1 MPNCQWPIAKAFFIE
16 LDIQQ
21 RFQPSWFDWESPDE
35 LLSPVLVIYK
45 KVPISGL
52 VNKGLQAVKG
62 KISLKQKLEKPA
74 VEVLL
79 ENTLDQPGLTRQ
91 WRMSV
96 ELNFLWESGAR
107 KTYSV
112 LDRHKKDS

>member
-1 MPNCQWPIAKAFFIE
+1 M
-16 LDIQQ
+16 
-21 RFQPSWFDWESPDE
+21 
-35 LLSPVLVIYK
+35 LSPVLVIYK

-79 ENTLDQPGLTRQ
+79 ENTKWTVKIITDSFLGPKNQIMHIGSTRVDQTVKNVCRTEFFMRVWCQENLF
-91 WRMSV
+91 S
-96 ELNFLWESGAR
+96 S
-107 KTYSV
+107 
-112 LDRHKKDS
+112 